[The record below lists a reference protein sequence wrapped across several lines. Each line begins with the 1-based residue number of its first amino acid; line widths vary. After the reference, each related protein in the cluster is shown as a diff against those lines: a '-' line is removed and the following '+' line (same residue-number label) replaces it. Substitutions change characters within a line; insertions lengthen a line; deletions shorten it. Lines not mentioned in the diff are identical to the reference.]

1 MPGFLSAMLKVSKS
15 PSLVRL
21 KTRGESVCP
30 ISKTVD
36 SFEVSVE
43 YIPRGAVLAIEE
55 FKKMVDSYRGREI
68 LHEELA
74 VDLLEKVK
82 AAVNPPY
89 VKVTVKSYYIGV
101 EIEVVAE
108 SGGVPPVYI

>member
-1 MPGFLSAMLKVSKS
+1 MLKLSKN
-15 PSLVRL
+15 PSLIRL

-36 SFEVSVE
+36 VFEVTLE
-43 YIPRGAVLAIEE
+43 YIPRGAALAIEE
-55 FKKMVDSYRGREI
+55 FKQLVESYKGREI

-74 VDLLEKVK
+74 VDLLERVK

-89 VKVTVKSYYIGV
+89 VKVTIKSYYIGV
-101 EIEVVAE
+101 EVEVIAE
-108 SGGVPPVYI
+108 SGGVQPLYI

>member
-1 MPGFLSAMLKVSKS
+1 MIKLTKK
-15 PSLVRL
+15 PSLIRL
-21 KTRGESVCP
+21 KTRGESICP

-36 SFEVSVE
+36 SFEVTLE
-43 YIPRGAVLAIEE
+43 YIPRDAALTIEE
-55 FKKMVDSYRGREI
+55 FKQMVDSYRGREI

-74 VDLLEKVK
+74 VDLMERVK

-101 EIEVVAE
+101 EVEVVAE
-108 SGGVPPVYI
+108 SGGVQPLYI

>member
-1 MPGFLSAMLKVSKS
+1 MLKLSKN
-15 PSLVRL
+15 PQLVRL

-30 ISKTVD
+30 ISKTID
-36 SFEVSVE
+36 SFEVTVE
-43 YIPRGAVLAIEE
+43 YIPRGAALAIEE
-55 FKKMVDSYRGREI
+55 FKKIVDSYRGREI

-74 VDLLEKVK
+74 VDIMEKIK

-101 EIEVVAE
+101 EVEVVAE
-108 SGGVPPVYI
+108 SGGVQPLYI

>member
-1 MPGFLSAMLKVSKS
+1 MLKLGKN
-15 PSLVRL
+15 PSLIRL

-36 SFEVSVE
+36 VFEVVVE
-43 YIPRGAVLAIEE
+43 YIPRGVALAVEE
-55 FKKMVDSYRGREI
+55 FRQMVDSYRGREI

-74 VDLLEKVK
+74 VDLMERIKT
-82 AAVNPPY
+82 AVNPPY
-89 VKVTVKSYYIGV
+89 VKVILKSYYIGV

-108 SGGVPPVYI
+108 SGGVQPLYI

>member
-1 MPGFLSAMLKVSKS
+1 MLKLSKN
-15 PSLVRL
+15 PQLVRL

-36 SFEVSVE
+36 SFEVTLE
-43 YIPRGAVLAIEE
+43 YIPRGVALAIEE

-82 AAVNPPY
+82 SVVNPPY
-89 VKVTVKSYYIGV
+89 VKVTLKSFYAGV
-101 EIEVVAE
+101 EVEVVAE
-108 SGGVPPVYI
+108 SGGTQPLYI

>member
-1 MPGFLSAMLKVSKS
+1 VLKLAKN
-15 PSLVRL
+15 PSLIRL

-36 SFEVSVE
+36 VFEVVVE
-43 YIPRGAVLAIEE
+43 YIPRGVALAVEE
-55 FKKMVDSYRGREI
+55 FRQMVDSYRGREI

-74 VDLLEKVK
+74 VDLMERIK
-82 AAVNPPY
+82 ATVNPPY
-89 VKVTVKSYYIGV
+89 VKVTLKSYYMGV

-108 SGGVPPVYI
+108 SGGVQPLYI

>member
-1 MPGFLSAMLKVSKS
+1 MLKLSKN

-21 KTRGESVCP
+21 KTRGESICP
-30 ISKTVD
+30 ISKVVD
-36 SFEVSVE
+36 SFEISLE
-43 YIPRGAVLAIEE
+43 YIPRGVALSIEE

-74 VDLLEKVK
+74 VDIMERVK

-89 VKVTVKSYYIGV
+89 VKVVVKSIYMGV
-101 EIEVVAE
+101 EVEVIAE

>member
-1 MPGFLSAMLKVSKS
+1 MLKLAKN
-15 PSLVRL
+15 PSLIRL

-36 SFEVSVE
+36 VFEVVVE
-43 YIPRGAVLAIEE
+43 YIPRGVVLAVEE
-55 FKKMVDSYRGREI
+55 FRQIVDSYRGHEI

-74 VDLLEKVK
+74 VDLMERIKT
-82 AAVNPPY
+82 AVIPPY
-89 VKVTVKSYYIGV
+89 VKVVLKSYYMGV

-108 SGGVPPVYI
+108 SGGVQSLYI

>member
-1 MPGFLSAMLKVSKS
+1 
-15 PSLVRL
+15 
-21 KTRGESVCP
+21 
-30 ISKTVD
+30 
-36 SFEVSVE
+36 
-43 YIPRGAVLAIEE
+43 
-55 FKKMVDSYRGREI
+55 
-68 LHEELA
+68 

-101 EIEVVAE
+101 EVEVVAE